1 MDRQRL
7 QRISK
12 TKSTDKKTTTMKKF
26 KNGEDVVL
34 TMTERELR
42 KMKML
47 VTSGIIRY
55 MGEEFWSENQ
65 IEEFNKLRDQMCDN
79 YE

>member
-1 MDRQRL
+1 
-7 QRISK
+7 
-12 TKSTDKKTTTMKKF
+12 MKKF

-34 TMTERELR
+34 TMTERENRL
-42 KMKML
+42 MKML

-55 MGEEFWSENQ
+55 MGEEFWNDNQ